1 MTETPWRRWLAIFL
15 LTFAGGSAAVFGGV
29 VLLDPYSTGR
39 LTPFHRI
46 DIAIQNRLYANAG
59 RVRDQRFDAAI
70 VGNSHA
76 VRIDPARVSAATGQK
91 FVLLAIEGTYPRE
104 HHFLMRMFQR
114 QHRNAAYVLV
124 LDELSCRPTTET
136 PKSYEV
142 PRWLYEG
149 TTFDYLSRILS
160 PASLRAAIQRA
171 RILLGQ
177 RGDAMNANGYD
188 PRPWQRADLAM
199 LHERMLKQERP
210 VSADPVSAP
219 LPLLEELAALS
230 RDLDP
235 QARLLLVFTPVY
247 RSVLP
252 VPGSAAD
259 ARIQT
264 CKTKAKGIAAA
275 RPRSGFL
282 DLRVD
287 NAVAG
292 NSDNFIDGTHYV
304 DEIARDVENKI
315 AEQLKLLGD
324 R

>member
-1 MTETPWRRWLAIFL
+1 MTDQSWRRWLMIFL
-15 LTFAGGSAAVFGGV
+15 LTFVVGGAATLGFV
-29 VLLDPYSTGR
+29 VILDPYSTGR
-39 LTPFHRI
+39 LTPFDRI
-46 DIAIQNRLYANAG
+46 DVALKNRLYANAG

-76 VRIDPARVSAATGQK
+76 VRLDPARLSPAADRK

-104 HHFLMRMFQR
+104 HHFLIRMFQR
-114 QHRNAAYVLV
+114 HHRNAGYVLV

-142 PRWLYEG
+142 PRWLYDG
-149 TTFDYLSRILS
+149 STFGYLSRVLS
-160 PASLRAAIQRA
+160 PASLRAAIMRA

-177 RGDAMNANGYD
+177 RGDAMDANGYD
-188 PRPWQRADLAM
+188 PQPWQRADLII

-210 VSADPVSAP
+210 TASDPVNAP
-219 LPLLEELAALS
+219 LPLLDELATLS
-230 RDLDP
+230 REFDP
-235 QARLLLVFTPVY
+235 QTRLLLVFTPVY
-247 RSVLP
+247 RGVLP

-259 ARIQT
+259 ARVQA
-264 CKTKAKGIAAA
+264 CKAKAKEIAAS

-287 NAVAG
+287 NAAAG
-292 NSDNFIDGTHYV
+292 NPDNFIDGTHYI
-304 DEIARDVENKI
+304 DEIARDVEKKI
-315 AEQLKLLGD
+315 AEQFKLLGD